1 MDVHAWKKLDA
12 LPADASPT
20 SVTASAAP
28 LHSAT
33 TAAIATGGEARSHH
47 GYAKRPS
54 PASTGTFPAQ
64 SSKASAAAAITAYG
78 SMHAVAID
86 GMEVADGDD
95 DVAVD
100 ADDCHDGDDDDAQ
113 SETSQ
118 LSDL

>member
-1 MDVHAWKKLDA
+1 
-12 LPADASPT
+12 
-20 SVTASAAP
+20 
-28 LHSAT
+28 
-33 TAAIATGGEARSHH
+33 
-47 GYAKRPS
+47 
-54 PASTGTFPAQ
+54 
-64 SSKASAAAAITAYG
+64 
-78 SMHAVAID
+78 MHAVAID